1 MFSIRLKRLREEAGF
16 SSQSAFA
23 KKIGVAQSTV
33 GNWEAG
39 TREPNFDTLI
49 MLADFFGCTTDY
61 LLGRT
66 DVRTGHVIEK
76 EKMPSELESMGVTS
90 VTKIGANE
98 LTSQEIEVLKKF
110 AAQLTQQD

>member
-1 MFSIRLKRLREEAGF
+1 MFNKRLREIRREQKYTMKSAAEALGMPF
-16 SSQSAFA
+16 STYSKYESGERTPDIYTLA
-23 KKIGVAQSTV
+23 K
-33 GNWEAG
+33 
-39 TREPNFDTLI
+39 
-49 MLADFFGCTTDY
+49 LADFFGCTTDY

-66 DVRTGHVIEK
+66 DVRMGHVIEK